1 METADRI
8 NEILG
13 IKESYKAS
21 EKLMELVYDKKKR
34 EKVYKEML
42 GLFSYDID
50 YDWFHE
56 YFMNEQADRK
66 KLKQDFTPDCI
77 SDLVSRILED
87 DVGGVY
93 EPAAG
98 SGGMLIRKWLS
109 DRNNYSLFKYKP
121 SNHYY
126 VAEEMSDRALPF
138 LIFNMAVRGMNGE
151 VRHID
156 TLTRE
161 CKGVF
166 FLQNVKDDYLSYSDI
181 NIMPYNETVE
191 KICNV
196 KFGDFR
202 YKDHKD
208 TTIEKSSQMLGVDI
222 NNLIK
227 RSDEE

>member
-1 METADRI
+1 MNKTDYI

-21 EKLMELVYDKKKR
+21 EELMKLVYDKNKR
-34 EKVYKEML
+34 VKVYKEML
-42 GLFSYDID
+42 ELFNYDIE

-56 YFMNEQADRK
+56 YFMDEHADRK
-66 KLKQDFTPDCI
+66 KLKQDFTPNSI
-77 SDLVSRILED
+77 SDLVSKILED
-87 DVGGVY
+87 DVGNVY

-98 SGGMLIRKWLS
+98 TGGMIIKKWLS
-109 DRNNYSLFKYKP
+109 DRNKYSIFTYKP

-138 LIFNMAVRGMNGE
+138 LIFNMAIRGMNGE

-181 NIMPYNETVE
+181 NIMPYNKSVE

-196 KFGDFR
+196 KFTDFR
-202 YKDHKD
+202 YKEHKD
-208 TTIEKSSQMLGVDI
+208 TSIEKSSEILSI
-222 NNLIK
+222 NIK
-227 RSDEE
+227 EFI